1 MCDNHG
7 ISISS
12 AFVPTALALAC
23 SKAGKITSLAKA
35 MKGGLISSNAKA
47 KLWRVKVQE
56 AVKALKQ
63 TNSIDCP
70 NTLKLVEF
78 IFPDIYG

>member
-1 MCDNHG
+1 
-7 ISISS
+7 
-12 AFVPTALALAC
+12 
-23 SKAGKITSLAKA
+23 

-47 KLWRVKVQE
+47 KLRVKVQE

-78 IFPDIYG
+78 IFLNIYG